1 MKLRILTS
9 SSKLLPV
16 DPPAPPEQ
24 FPESTEIIVFSRVA
38 FDRTNKKALVYVG
51 RICGPLGYLILLT
64 ESQRARKVEDKYLLA
79 LLVRW
84 NASDDAIGS
93 SPMRT
98 SCEQWHTQCQWLDSM
113 SGGESDLKPTLE
125 RTVETRPSTSV
136 RRLFVK
142 IRASARGDITT
153 TSTRPPDW

>member
-1 MKLRILTS
+1 MAIGHLPLWIRSAQIFGRISRLITLRARLLKLRILTS

-64 ESQRARKVEDKYLLA
+64 ESQGARKVEDKYLLGFPSE
-79 LLVRW
+79 V
-84 NASDDAIGS
+84 
-93 SPMRT
+93 
-98 SCEQWHTQCQWLDSM
+98 
-113 SGGESDLKPTLE
+113 E
-125 RTVETRPSTSV
+125 R
-136 RRLFVK
+136 F
-142 IRASARGDITT
+142 G
-153 TSTRPPDW
+153 